1 GRHRRG
7 SRDREAVFDAALLAV
22 HQRYSGWG
30 AQGPPAAGRGLVKR
44 GAAALLTLLIGAG
57 ARAAEERAVYR
68 ATGQD
73 ARLFDQYDN
82 DGYSLSVTPAAD
94 GSLEL

>member
-1 GRHRRG
+1 MR
-7 SRDREAVFDAALLAV
+7 
-22 HQRYSGWG
+22 
-30 AQGPPAAGRGLVKR
+30 R
-44 GAAALLTLLIGAG
+44 GAAALLTLLIAGG

-68 ATGQD
+68 AAGQD

-94 GSLEL
+94 GSLELAVRVSDSPLVSGAGFRRQTPETPPSLPRPIATSLRGAW